1 MITEIKDLSDVQ
13 NAASALETE
22 ISKYVVGWPNVI
34 KFLAIGA
41 FTGGHILIEG
51 VPGTAKTYLA
61 KIFSDTINLSFRRI
75 QSTPD
80 LMPSDI
86 TGSHIFNVKTLEFD
100 FHAGPI
106 FSNIVL
112 VDEIN
117 RAPPKT
123 QSALLEVMQEG
134 QVTIDGDTTALEQPF
149 MIIATKNPIE
159 FAGTFPLPPAQLDR
173 FMARL
178 IMNYPSKEAWID
190 VLEKKN
196 ERGEQIDVEQVLD
209 ASSVISAKKL
219 IHEQVS
225 VPDEVLSFISGLCN
239 STRNTSRVMLGASPT
254 AAVSLLNASR
264 GHAAIIRGSDKV
276 TIEDVKSVAFDVLNH
291 RLMIKQSDI
300 SDSGADDGSRVTAE
314 TIITEIIESGGN

>member
-1 MITEIKDLSDVQ
+1 MITEIKDLSEIRK
-13 NAASALETE
+13 AADELENE

-100 FHAGPI
+100 FHQGPI

-134 QVTIDGDTTALEQPF
+134 QVTIDGNTTALEQPF

-190 VLEKKN
+190 ILEKKN
-196 ERGEQIDVEQVLD
+196 QRGETVEVEQVLD
-209 ASSVISAKKL
+209 SSSVISARKL
-219 IHEQVS
+219 IQDQVS
-225 VPDEVLSFISGLCN
+225 VPDDVLSFISNLCS
-239 STRNTSRVMLGASPT
+239 STRNNARVMLGASPT

-264 GHAAIIRGSDKV
+264 GHAAIIRGNDTV
-276 TIEDVKSVAFDVLNH
+276 TTEDVKAVAFDVLNH
-291 RLMIKQSDI
+291 RLVIRDLEEGQDTKDYGISKINELLQSNMESIK
-300 SDSGADDGSRVTAE
+300 
-314 TIITEIIESGGN
+314 

>member
-1 MITEIKDLSDVQ
+1 MISEIKDLTEIKD
-13 NAASALETE
+13 AASKVESE
-22 ISKYVVGWPNVI
+22 ISQYVVGWSGVI
-34 KFLAIGA
+34 QSLILGI

-61 KIFSDTINLSFRRI
+61 KIFSDTISLSFRRI

-100 FHAGPI
+100 FHQGPI

-112 VDEIN
+112 MDEIN

-134 QVTIDGDTTALEQPF
+134 QVTIDGNTTVLEQPF

-173 FMARL
+173 FMSRL
-178 IMNYPSKEAWID
+178 IMNYPQTEAWID
-190 VLEKKN
+190 ILDKKN
-196 ERGEQIDVEQVLD
+196 ERGEIVDVNPILDGASVLSARKIID
-209 ASSVISAKKL
+209 
-219 IHEQVS
+219 EQVS
-225 VPDEVLSFISGLCN
+225 ISDDVYKFIADLCS
-239 STRNTSRVMLGASPT
+239 STRDTSNIILGASPT
-254 AAVSLLNASR
+254 ASVSLLNAARAVSYT
-264 GHAAIIRGSDKV
+264 HLTLPTKA
-276 TIEDVKSVAFDVLNH
+276 
-291 RLMIKQSDI
+291 
-300 SDSGADDGSRVTAE
+300 
-314 TIITEIIESGGN
+314 

>member
-1 MITEIKDLSDVQ
+1 MISEIKDLTEIKD
-13 NAASALETE
+13 AASKVESE
-22 ISKYVVGWPNVI
+22 ISQYVVGWSGVI
-34 KFLAIGA
+34 QSLILGI

-61 KIFSDTINLSFRRI
+61 KIFSDTISLSFRRI

-100 FHAGPI
+100 FHQGPI

-112 VDEIN
+112 MDEIN

-134 QVTIDGDTTALEQPF
+134 QVTIDGNTTVLEQPF

-173 FMARL
+173 FMSRL
-178 IMNYPSKEAWID
+178 IMNYPRTEAWID
-190 VLEKKN
+190 ILEKKN
-196 ERGEQIDVEQVLD
+196 ERGEIVDINPILDGASVL
-209 ASSVISAKKL
+209 SARK
-219 IHEQVS
+219 IINEQVS
-225 VPDEVLSFISGLCN
+225 ISDDVYKFIADLCS
-239 STRNTSRVMLGASPT
+239 STRDTSSIILGASPT
-254 AAVSLLNASR
+254 ASVSLLNAAR
-264 GHAAIIRGSDKV
+264 GYAAVINGKDSV
-276 TIEDVKSVAFDVLNH
+276 TIDDVKAVAFDVLNH
-291 RLMIKQSDI
+291 RLMVRDIAEGEDSKDYGIQKIQDILAVSMENIK
-300 SDSGADDGSRVTAE
+300 
-314 TIITEIIESGGN
+314 

>member
-1 MITEIKDLSDVQ
+1 MISEIKDLTEIKD
-13 NAASALETE
+13 AASKVEFE
-22 ISKYVVGWPNVI
+22 ISQYVVGWSGVI
-34 KFLAIGA
+34 QSLILGI

-61 KIFSDTINLSFRRI
+61 KIFSATISLSFRRI

-100 FHAGPI
+100 FHQGPI

-112 VDEIN
+112 MDEIN

-134 QVTIDGDTTALEQPF
+134 QITIDGNTTVLEQPF

-173 FMARL
+173 FMSRL
-178 IMNYPSKEAWID
+178 IMNYPQNETWID
-190 VLEKKN
+190 ILDKKN
-196 ERGEQIDVEQVLD
+196 ERGEIVDVNPILDGASVLSARKIID
-209 ASSVISAKKL
+209 
-219 IHEQVS
+219 EQVS
-225 VPDEVLSFISGLCN
+225 ISDDVYKFITDLCS
-239 STRNTSRVMLGASPT
+239 STRDTPSIILGASPT
-254 AAVSLLNASR
+254 ASVSLLNAAR
-264 GHAAIIRGSDKV
+264 GYAAVINGKDNV
-276 TIEDVKSVAFDVLNH
+276 TVDDVKAVAFDVLNH
-291 RLMIKQSDI
+291 RLMVRDIAEGEDSKDYGIKKIQDI
-300 SDSGADDGSRVTAE
+300 LAISME
-314 TIITEIIESGGN
+314 NIK

>member
-1 MITEIKDLSDVQ
+1 MITEIKDISDIQ
-13 NAASALETE
+13 KAADALEAE

-34 KFLAIGA
+34 KFLAIGI

-112 VDEIN
+112 MDEIN

-134 QVTIDGDTTALEQPF
+134 QVTIDGNTTQIEQPF

-178 IMNYPSKEAWID
+178 IMNYPPKEAWID
-190 VLEKKN
+190 ILEKKN
-196 ERGEQIDVEQVLD
+196 QRGESVEVEQVLD
-209 ASSVISAKKL
+209 ASSVISARKL
-219 IHEQVS
+219 IQDQVS
-225 VPDEVLSFISGLCN
+225 LDDDVLSFISNLCN
-239 STRNTSRVMLGASPT
+239 TTRDNSRIMLGASPT
-254 AAVSLLNASR
+254 ASVSLLNASR
-264 GHAAIIRGSDKV
+264 GYAAIIRGSDKV
-276 TIEDVKSVAFDVLNH
+276 TTEDVKAVAFDVLNH
-291 RLMIKQSDI
+291 RLLIKQSDI
-300 SDSGADDGSRVTAE
+300 SDSGTDAE
-314 TIITEIIESGGN
+314 SSNSAEKIITDIIQSGGN

>member
-1 MITEIKDLSDVQ
+1 MISEIKDLTEIKD
-13 NAASALETE
+13 AASKVESE
-22 ISKYVVGWPNVI
+22 ISQYVVGWSGVI
-34 KFLAIGA
+34 QSLILGI

-61 KIFSDTINLSFRRI
+61 KIFSDTISLSFRRI

-100 FHAGPI
+100 FHQGPI

-112 VDEIN
+112 MDEIN

-134 QVTIDGDTTALEQPF
+134 QVTIDGNTTVLEQPF

-173 FMARL
+173 FMSRL
-178 IMNYPSKEAWID
+178 IMNYPQTEAWID
-190 VLEKKN
+190 ILDKKN
-196 ERGEQIDVEQVLD
+196 ERGEIVDVNPILDGASVLSARKIID
-209 ASSVISAKKL
+209 
-219 IHEQVS
+219 EQVS
-225 VPDEVLSFISGLCN
+225 ISDDVYKFIADLCS
-239 STRNTSRVMLGASPT
+239 STRDTSNIILGASPT
-254 AAVSLLNASR
+254 ASVSLLNAAR
-264 GHAAIIRGSDKV
+264 GYAAVINGKDSV
-276 TIEDVKSVAFDVLNH
+276 TVDDVKAVAFDVLNH
-291 RLMIKQSDI
+291 RLMVRDVVEGEDSKDYGIQKIQDILAISMENIK
-300 SDSGADDGSRVTAE
+300 
-314 TIITEIIESGGN
+314 